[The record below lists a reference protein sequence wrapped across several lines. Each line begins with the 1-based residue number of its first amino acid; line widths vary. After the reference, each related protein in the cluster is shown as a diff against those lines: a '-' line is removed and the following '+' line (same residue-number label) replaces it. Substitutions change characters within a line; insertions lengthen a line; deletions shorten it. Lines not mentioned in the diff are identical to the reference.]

1 MDLLLVIE
9 YDAHYKQKG
18 DTNQNNFC
26 SKELVNPSQ
35 ENTRK
40 TAKGSKGITAPI
52 VKRIWRPQIIYTS
65 SCPEKCS
72 GKQRCK
78 NLIYVIWKK
87 IILSSFTSIPVTA
100 PKDGFLV
107 KAQLLK

>member
-9 YDAHYKQKG
+9 YDASYKQKG

-26 SKELVNPSQ
+26 SKEFVNQSQ

-40 TAKGSKGITAPI
+40 TAKGPKGITAPI
-52 VKRIWRPQIIYTS
+52 VKGNWRAQVIYTS

-87 IILSSFTSIPVTA
+87 SYWVALLPFLS
-100 PKDGFLV
+100 
-107 KAQLLK
+107 LLQRMAF